1 MFWLGGHDDAPEWG
15 TGRRWGSR
23 GMVGKQKGA
32 GGRGAERAV
41 GERSAAAAGCA
52 EGVAVGRRRVVAAT
66 ARRSFSSGGANATFS
81 AGLGAVW
88 LIRPCVARRRVYWGR
103 GRLQSRAGSCVS
115 SAVRD
120 RGGTL
125 EQSGDASG
133 VQAGVGAD
141 SGAERGGVRA
151 WRWRPVPVVMQGS
164 LLCGFSLWR

>member
-1 MFWLGGHDDAPEWG
+1 
-15 TGRRWGSR
+15 
-23 GMVGKQKGA
+23 MVGKQKGA

-141 SGAERGGVRA
+141 SGAERERRGPGMEVAACARRYAGVVALRVFA
-151 WRWRPVPVVMQGS
+151 LALIS
-164 LLCGFSLWR
+164 LDSCMR